1 MVSGSFSEVDS
12 RRFSLATADRA
23 CIRIKTRIMTIP
35 AQISLPQPVLVT
47 GASGFIGG
55 HLCRRLMDTGHTVL
69 AVTRSEDGPLPQGVK
84 RLVANLTDHAEVV
97 RLFDEEKPQTIFHL
111 ASHVV
116 GRRGIE
122 EVLPSFQNT
131 LESSV
136 NLLLAA
142 QGRCAGR
149 FILSG
154 SLEEPKTV
162 CEAPTSPYAT
172 CKQAAAAFARM
183 FHALYGLPVVIA
195 RVFMV
200 YGPDQKDQT
209 KLIPY
214 VIESLLNNQSPRLGS
229 GTRPVDWIHVADVVE
244 GLLALATTPGIE
256 GQTLDIGTG
265 RLETIRTVVEH
276 LARLVPSEGKP
287 VFDPAGDRPL
297 EQIRKADIEAT
308 RAATGWS
315 PRIVLEDGL
324 ADTARWHFHQR
335 SSIVRAP

>member
-1 MVSGSFSEVDS
+1 MTDGV
-12 RRFSLATADRA
+12 
-23 CIRIKTRIMTIP
+23 CIRIKTSVMATP
-35 AQISLPQPVLVT
+35 SSHSLPQPVLVT

-55 HLCRRLMDTGHTVL
+55 HLCRRLLATGHRVL
-69 AVTRSEDGPLPQGVK
+69 GVTRSEDGPLPEGVD
-84 RLVANLTDHAEVV
+84 RMVVNLTDHGEVV
-97 RLFDEEKPQTIFHL
+97 RLFETEQPQTIFHL

-131 LESSV
+131 LESTV

-142 QGRCAGR
+142 QGRCGGR

-154 SLEEPKTV
+154 SLEEPRTV
-162 CEAPTSPYAT
+162 NEAPTSPYAT

-200 YGPDQKDQT
+200 YGPDQKDRT

-214 VIESLLNNQSPRLGS
+214 VIESLLNNESPRLGS

-256 GQTLDIGTG
+256 GMTLDLGTG

-276 LARLVPSEGKP
+276 LARMVPSQGAP
-287 VFDPAGDRPL
+287 VFDPAGDRPF
-297 EQIRKADIEAT
+297 EQVRKADVDTI
-308 RAATGWS
+308 RAATGWH
-315 PRIVLEDGL
+315 PRILLEDGL
-324 ADTARWHFHQR
+324 EDTARWHFQQR
-335 SSIVRAP
+335 SSIVPAP